1 MGSTE
6 LIFNTLIIQAL
17 HGLVY
22 GMLLFFVAS
31 GFSLV
36 FGMMG
41 VLNIAHSAFYM
52 LGAYLGYTLFIKT
65 GNFWLALIIAPIPA
79 GLLGALVERF
89 FLRKVHAY
97 GHAYELLITLGI
109 FFVIGEVVKWIW
121 GNFILPAKIPFALSG
136 SAHIMGLTYPVY
148 RLFILSISFAVL
160 IMLLYIFLRTRVG
173 IVIRAAVSDADMVN
187 CLGINVS
194 RVYLW
199 VFSCGAALAS
209 LAGVVAG
216 PLLSTYPGM
225 GLDMLVD
232 LFVVVVVGGLGS
244 VGGSFL
250 ASLIIGELQSFG
262 ILFIPQLALVFQFLL
277 MAVVLI
283 IRPAGLLGEKV

>member
-1 MGSTE
+1 MELNLSTVV
-6 LIFNTLIIQAL
+6 IQAL

-41 VLNIAHSAFYM
+41 VLNIAHAGFYM
-52 LGAYLGYTLFIKT
+52 LGAYLGYTFFVKS
-65 GNFWLALIIAPIPA
+65 GNFWLALILAPIGV
-79 GLLGALVERF
+79 GLLGALIERF

-97 GHAYELLITLGI
+97 GHAQELLITVGI
-109 FFVIGEVVKWIW
+109 FSVIGEGVKWIW
-121 GNFILPAKIPFALSG
+121 GDFILPTRIPLALSG
-136 SAHIMGLTYPVY
+136 SAQIMGATYPVY
-148 RLFILSISFAVL
+148 RLFMLFVSFIILVL
-160 IMLLYIFLRTRVG
+160 LLYIFLKTRVG
-173 IVIRAAVSDADMVN
+173 IAIRAGVSDPDMVN
-187 CLGINVS
+187 CLGTNVS
-194 RVYLW
+194 RLFLY
-199 VFSCGAALAS
+199 VFSGGAALAG

-232 LFVVVVVGGLGS
+232 LFVVVVIGGLGS
-244 VGGSFL
+244 LGGSFL

-262 ILFIPQLALVFQFLL
+262 VLFIPQLALVFQFLL
-277 MAVVLI
+277 MAIVLI
-283 IRPAGLLGEKV
+283 LRPAGLLGEKV

>member
-1 MGSTE
+1 MG
-6 LIFNTLIIQAL
+6 LTLPTFVIQAL

-65 GNFWLALIIAPIPA
+65 GNFWFALIIAPIA
-79 GLLGALVERF
+79 VGLLGALVERF

-121 GNFILPAKIPFALSG
+121 GNFILPAKFPSALSG
-136 SAHIMGLTYPVY
+136 SAHFMGLTYPVY

-160 IMLLYIFLRTRVG
+160 ILLLYIFLRTRVG
-173 IVIRAAVSDADMVN
+173 IAIRAAVSDADMVN

-194 RVYLW
+194 RLFLW
-199 VFSCGAALAS
+199 VFSSGAALAS

-277 MAVVLI
+277 MAIVLI
-283 IRPAGLLGEKV
+283 IRPAGLMGEKV

>member
-1 MGSTE
+1 MELNLST
-6 LIFNTLIIQAL
+6 IGIQAL

-41 VLNIAHSAFYM
+41 VLNIAHAGFYM
-52 LGAYLGYTLFIKT
+52 LGAYLGYTFFVKT
-65 GNFWLALIIAPIPA
+65 GSFWLALILAPIGV
-79 GLLGALVERF
+79 GLLGALVERY

-97 GHAYELLITLGI
+97 GHAQELLITVGI
-109 FFVIGEVVKWIW
+109 FNVIGEGVKWVW
-121 GNFILPAKIPFALSG
+121 GDFILPTKIPLALSG
-136 SAHIMGLTYPVY
+136 SAQIMGATYPVY
-148 RLFILSISFAVL
+148 RLFMLLVSFIILVI
-160 IMLLYIFLRTRVG
+160 LLYIFLKTRVG
-173 IVIRAAVSDADMVN
+173 VAIRAGVSDPDMVN
-187 CLGINVS
+187 CLGTNVS
-194 RVYLW
+194 KLFLY
-199 VFSCGAALAS
+199 VFSGGAALAG

-232 LFVVVVVGGLGS
+232 LFVVVVIGGLGS
-244 VGGSFL
+244 LGGSFL

-262 ILFIPQLALVFQFLL
+262 VLFIPQLALVFQFLL
-277 MAVVLI
+277 MAIVLI
-283 IRPAGLLGEKV
+283 LRPAGLLGEKV

>member
-1 MGSTE
+1 MGSILPT
-6 LIFNTLIIQAL
+6 FVIQAL

-41 VLNIAHSAFYM
+41 VLNIAHAGFYM
-52 LGAYLGYTLFIKT
+52 LGAYLGYTLFVKS
-65 GNFWLALIIAPIPA
+65 GNFWLALILAPIGV
-79 GLLGALVERF
+79 GLLGALIERY

-97 GHAYELLITLGI
+97 GHAQELLITVGI
-109 FFVIGEVVKWIW
+109 FSVIGEGVKWIW
-121 GNFILPAKIPFALSG
+121 GDFILPTRIPLALSG
-136 SAHIMGLTYPVY
+136 SAQIVGATYPVY
-148 RLFILSISFAVL
+148 RLFMLFVSFIILVL
-160 IMLLYIFLRTRVG
+160 LLYIFLKTRVG
-173 IVIRAAVSDADMVN
+173 IAIRAGVSDPDMVN
-187 CLGINVS
+187 CLGTNVS
-194 RVYLW
+194 RLFLY
-199 VFSCGAALAS
+199 VFSGGAALAG

-232 LFVVVVVGGLGS
+232 LFVVVVIGGLGS
-244 VGGSFL
+244 LGGSFL

-262 ILFIPQLALVFQFLL
+262 VLFIPQLALVFQFLL
-277 MAVVLI
+277 MAIVLI
-283 IRPAGLLGEKV
+283 LRPAGLLGEKV

>member
-1 MGSTE
+1 MGPILPT
-6 LIFNTLIIQAL
+6 FVIQAL

-31 GFSLV
+31 GFSMV

-65 GNFWLALIIAPIPA
+65 GNFWLALIIAPIAA

-121 GNFILPAKIPFALSG
+121 GNFILPAKIPSALSG
-136 SAHIMGLTYPVY
+136 SAHVMGLTYPVY

-173 IVIRAAVSDADMVN
+173 IAIRAAVSDADMVN

-194 RVYLW
+194 RLFLW
-199 VFSCGAALAS
+199 VFSGGAALAS

-250 ASLIIGELQSFG
+250 SSLIIGELQSFG

>member
-1 MGSTE
+1 MGST
-6 LIFNTLIIQAL
+6 LPTFVIQAL

-41 VLNIAHSAFYM
+41 VLNIAHAGFYM
-52 LGAYLGYTLFIKT
+52 LGAYVGYTLFVKT
-65 GNFWLALIIAPIPA
+65 GSFWLALVLAPIA
-79 GLLGALVERF
+79 VGLLGALVERF

-97 GHAYELLITLGI
+97 GHAQELLITVGI
-109 FFVIGEVVKWIW
+109 FSVIGEGVKWIW
-121 GNFILPAKIPFALSG
+121 GDFILPTRIPLALSG
-136 SAHIMGLTYPVY
+136 SAQIMGATYPVY
-148 RLFILSISFAVL
+148 RLFMLFVSFTILVL
-160 IMLLYIFLRTRVG
+160 LLYIFLKTRVG
-173 IVIRAAVSDADMVN
+173 IAIRAGVSDPDMVN
-187 CLGINVS
+187 CLGTNVS
-194 RVYLW
+194 RLFLY
-199 VFSCGAALAS
+199 VFSGGAALAG

-244 VGGSFL
+244 LGGSFL

-262 ILFIPQLALVFQFLL
+262 VLFVPQLALVFQFLL
-277 MAVVLI
+277 MAIVLI
-283 IRPAGLLGEKV
+283 LRPAGLLGEKV

>member
-1 MGSTE
+1 MELNLSTVV
-6 LIFNTLIIQAL
+6 IQAL

-41 VLNIAHSAFYM
+41 VLNIAHAGFYM
-52 LGAYLGYTLFIKT
+52 LGAYLGYTFFVKSS
-65 GNFWLALIIAPIPA
+65 NFWLALILAPIGV
-79 GLLGALVERF
+79 GLLGALIERF

-97 GHAYELLITLGI
+97 GHAQELLITVGI
-109 FFVIGEVVKWIW
+109 FSVIGEGVKWIW
-121 GNFILPAKIPFALSG
+121 GDFILPTRIPLALSG
-136 SAHIMGLTYPVY
+136 SAQIMGATYPVY
-148 RLFILSISFAVL
+148 RLFMLFVSFIILVL
-160 IMLLYIFLRTRVG
+160 LLYIFLKTRVG
-173 IVIRAAVSDADMVN
+173 IAIRAGVSDPDMVN
-187 CLGINVS
+187 CLGTNVS
-194 RVYLW
+194 RLFLY
-199 VFSCGAALAS
+199 VFSGGAALAG

-232 LFVVVVVGGLGS
+232 LFVVVVIGGLGS
-244 VGGSFL
+244 LGGSFL

-262 ILFIPQLALVFQFLL
+262 VLFIPQLALVFQFLL
-277 MAVVLI
+277 MAIVLI
-283 IRPAGLLGEKV
+283 LRPAGLLGEKV

>member
-1 MGSTE
+1 MGLSSSM
-6 LIFNTLIIQAL
+6 IVIQTL

-41 VLNIAHSAFYM
+41 VINVAHAGFYM
-52 LGAYLGYTLFIKT
+52 LGAYLGYTVFVKT
-65 GNFWLALIIAPIPA
+65 GNFWLALILASIVV

-97 GHAYELLITLGI
+97 GHAYELLITVGI
-109 FFVIGEVVKWIW
+109 FNVIGEVVKWVW
-121 GNFILPAKIPFALSG
+121 GNFTLPAKIPSALSA
-136 SAHIMGLTYPVY
+136 SAWVMGLTYPVY
-148 RLFILSISFAVL
+148 RLFILLISFVIL
-160 IMLLYIFLRTRVG
+160 LVLLYIFLRTRAG
-173 IVIRAAVSDADMVN
+173 IAIRAGVSDPDMVS
-187 CLGINVS
+187 CLGIDVS
-194 RVYLW
+194 KLYLY
-199 VFSCGAALAS
+199 VFSGGAALAG

-216 PLLSTYPGM
+216 PFLSTYPGM
-225 GLDMLVD
+225 GIDMLVD

-244 VGGSFL
+244 LGGTFL
-250 ASLIIGELQSFG
+250 AALIIGELQSFG
-262 ILFIPQLALVFQFLL
+262 VLFIPQLALVFQFLL
-277 MAVVLI
+277 MAIVLI

>member
-1 MGSTE
+1 MELNLST
-6 LIFNTLIIQAL
+6 IVIQAL

-41 VLNIAHSAFYM
+41 VLNIAHAGLYM
-52 LGAYLGYTLFIKT
+52 LGAYLGYTLFGKT
-65 GNFWLALIIAPIPA
+65 GNFWLALILAPIIV

-97 GHAYELLITLGI
+97 GHAYELLITVGI
-109 FFVIGEVVKWIW
+109 FNVIGEVVKWIW
-121 GNFILPAKIPFALSG
+121 GNFTLPAKIPPALST
-136 SAHIMGLTYPVY
+136 SAQVMGLTYPVY
-148 RLFILSISFAVL
+148 RLFILLISFVIL
-160 IMLLYIFLRTRVG
+160 LVLLYIFLKTRVG
-173 IVIRAAVSDADMVN
+173 IAIRAGVSDADMVS
-187 CLGINVS
+187 CLGINVPKLFL
-194 RVYLW
+194 Y
-199 VFSCGAALAS
+199 VFSGGAALAG

-216 PLLSTYPGM
+216 PFLSTYPGM
-225 GLDMLVD
+225 GIDMLVD

-244 VGGSFL
+244 LGGTFL
-250 ASLIIGELQSFG
+250 AALIIGELQSFG
-262 ILFIPQLALVFQFLL
+262 VLFIPQLALVFQFLL
-277 MAVVLI
+277 MAIVLI

>member
-1 MGSTE
+1 MG
-6 LIFNTLIIQAL
+6 LILPTFVIQAL

-52 LGAYLGYTLFIKT
+52 LGAYLGYTFFIKT
-65 GNFWLALIIAPIPA
+65 GNFWVALILAPIGV
-79 GLLGALVERF
+79 GLLGTLVERF

-109 FFVIGEVVKWIW
+109 FFVIGEVVKWFW
-121 GNFILPAKIPFALSG
+121 GNFILPAKFPFALSG
-136 SAHIMGLTYPVY
+136 SAHVMGLIYPVY

-160 IMLLYIFLRTRVG
+160 IILLYIFLRTRVG
-173 IVIRAAVSDADMVN
+173 IAIRAAVSDADMVK

-194 RVYLW
+194 RLFLW
-199 VFSCGAALAS
+199 VFSGGSALAG

-244 VGGSFL
+244 LGGTFL
-250 ASLIIGELQSFG
+250 AALIIGELQSFG
-262 ILFIPQLALVFQFLL
+262 VLFIPQLALVFQFLL
-277 MAVVLI
+277 MAIVLI

>member
-1 MGSTE
+1 MGTI
-6 LIFNTLIIQAL
+6 LPNLVIQAL

-41 VLNIAHSAFYM
+41 VLNITHAGFYM
-52 LGAYLGYTLFIKT
+52 LGAYLGYTFFIKT
-65 GNFWLALIIAPIPA
+65 GNYWLALILAPIVV

-89 FLRKVHAY
+89 FLKKVHAY

-121 GNFILPAKIPFALSG
+121 GNFILPAKIPTVLSG
-136 SAHIMGLTYPVY
+136 STHIMGSTYPIY
-148 RLFILSISFAVL
+148 RLFILLISFIILV
-160 IMLLYIFLRTRVG
+160 ILLYIFLRTRVG
-173 IVIRAAVSDADMVN
+173 IAIRAAVTDADMVN
-187 CLGINVS
+187 CLGTNVS
-194 RVYLW
+194 KLFLC
-199 VFSCGAALAS
+199 VFSGGAALAG

-216 PLLSTYPGM
+216 PYLSTYPGM

-244 VGGSFL
+244 FGGSFL

-262 ILFIPQLALVFQFLL
+262 VLFIPQLALVLQFLL

-283 IRPAGLLGEKV
+283 IRPAGLFGEKV